1 VILYV
6 FLAKFNCGTV
16 SIAIFL
22 FCVQD
27 QLAHFFLCQ
36 MDGRKMNKN
45 DTATQCGYTGNIRTV
60 DQKDMRDIDTCKK
73 IGVHVLWYAFF
84 LLSAC

>member
-1 VILYV
+1 
-6 FLAKFNCGTV
+6 
-16 SIAIFL
+16 
-22 FCVQD
+22 
-27 QLAHFFLCQ
+27 